1 MRNLLRLANKFDY
14 IARNAG
20 RLGSWVI
27 LPLIFM
33 IMFDVVTRKL
43 DVTRLW
49 FADIS
54 IQMGGISV
62 STIFQDTQWHFHAI
76 LMMTT
81 FAIGYLANAHVR
93 VDIFREL
100 MSKRKQAFIEI
111 VGLVVL
117 AIPFVAVMMQESWEL
132 MALAFSQGE
141 GSESLTGIGK
151 RWIIKSVVFIGFT
164 LLMLAILATLLR
176 LIAFVNGT
184 PDERREANQGLTIF
198 PADAGDL
205 EAARL
210 AAEAALESDDVEDA
224 NELAEK
230 LARELAEKKKL
241 EQEP

>member
-1 MRNLLRLANKFDY
+1 MGFLLRLAGIFDS

-20 RLGSWVI
+20 RYASWVI

-49 FADIS
+49 FSDLS
-54 IQMGGISV
+54 IQWGGISV

-76 LMMTT
+76 LMMMT

-100 MSKRKQAFIEI
+100 LSKRKQAWVEL
-111 VGLVVL
+111 VGLIVL
-117 AIPFVAVMMQESWEL
+117 AIPFVVVMINEAWQLTEL
-132 MALAFSQGE
+132 AYSQGE

-151 RWIIKSVVFIGFT
+151 RWIIKSVVLIGFT
-164 LLMLAILATLLR
+164 LLLLAILATLLR
-176 LIAFVNGT
+176 LIAMIFGT
-184 PDERREANQGLTIF
+184 DAERKEANAGLAIF
-198 PADAGDL
+198 PEDAGDL

-210 AAEAALESDDVEDA
+210 AAERALEEDEIDA
-224 NELAEK
+224 AELAEK
-230 LARELAEKKKL
+230 LAQERKK
-241 EQEP
+241 